1 MILFQS
7 RAQETHDSL
16 RLPRMYLGEGM
27 SMMGSVVALLFRSG
41 LIVSEVLTEL
51 GMLMSFRGDGS

>member
-1 MILFQS
+1 
-7 RAQETHDSL
+7 
-16 RLPRMYLGEGM
+16 MYLGEVM
-27 SMMGSVVALLFRSG
+27 SIMGSVVALLCRSG